1 MFACKYTYAPTCCKH
16 EHCRVDGVQVSVPV
30 EARDSLGVFYSSSL
44 SLNLKLLHSV
54 KTTDEHPQ
62 DLPISAPPPQVLGL
76 YASTDMPGHLSVCWR
91 RNKDLY
97 SCVASTLPSPQPL
110 YGTFLGTRIISIEQ
124 L

>member
-16 EHCRVDGVQVSVPV
+16 EHCHVDGVQVSVPV

-62 DLPISAPPPQVLGL
+62 DLPISAPPPPSSRLIRKHRHARPFICVLETEQRSLFLCGKHF
-76 YASTDMPGHLSVCWR
+76 TLSPAPVWDIFR
-91 RNKDLY
+91 DKDNLN
-97 SCVASTLPSPQPL
+97 
-110 YGTFLGTRIISIEQ
+110 
-124 L
+124 